1 MNFAELLAAVQDS
14 FKRPDKLTLVTLKL
28 KEAIL
33 AAHRFDR
40 FSRDCTS
47 LITPTL
53 VSGGPANSYDLD
65 IDTIPRFRDLVSV
78 QVYDEI
84 SGTAKTELSLTDFPD
99 ASMDT
104 LGMWRP
110 RGVILLGDTVQIRL
124 QDTAGSMN
132 KFYIQYLVDPDIS
145 TEPVPESWI
154 MKRYPFLLVDLTLAA
169 LWRSTGNAE
178 RAGAAS
184 ADAQVKKSEL
194 IQHELVL
201 GR

>member
-1 MNFAELLAAVQDS
+1 MTFNELYTAVQDS
-14 FKRPDKLTLVTLKL
+14 FKRPDKQALVTTKL

-40 FSRDCTS
+40 FSRDVQS
-47 LITPTL
+47 FITPAL
-53 VSGGPANSYDLD
+53 ISGGPANSYDLD
-65 IDTIPRFRDLVSV
+65 TATISRFRDLVSV
-78 QVYDEI
+78 QVYDDV

-110 RGVILLGDTVQIRL
+110 RGVMLLGDIVQIRMR
-124 QDTAGSMN
+124 DAAGTLN
-132 KFYIQYLVDPDIS
+132 KFYVQYLVDPDIA
-145 TEPVPESWI
+145 TDPVPESWI
-154 MKRYPFLLVDLTLAA
+154 MKRYPFLLIDLALSG

-184 ADAQVKKSEL
+184 ADAQIKKQEL
-194 IQHELVL
+194 VQLELVL